1 MKYSMCRTAQYVMG
15 AIVVLA
21 SAFCVDAYTV
31 STKFNDNWKFA
42 HGDVANAQN
51 PDFND
56 ADWRRLSLP
65 HDWSIESPFD
75 RNAPAGNDGGY
86 LPTGIGWYRNTL
98 KVPKGQLDRL
108 RKLYFEGV
116 YMNSEVYVNGQL
128 AGGHPY
134 GYSSFYV
141 DLTPYLKEGN
151 NSIAVKV
158 DNSRQKNCRWY
169 SGSGIYRNVWLK
181 ESPVCHIADW
191 GVHISTPTLHDA
203 DVEIALQNDSDAPKT
218 LEVTTTIGGEKKTD
232 EVAIKPHE
240 EINVKQKFNIPDA
253 KPWSPDRPNLY
264 DATVEVKEAVKVID
278 SANEKF
284 GFRTIAWSAE
294 DGFKLNGSPILLN
307 GSCVHHDN
315 GILGAAAYD
324 RAEWKRVEQLKE
336 AGFNAVRTSHNPPS
350 EAFLNACDS
359 LGLMVIDE
367 AFDGWRDAK
376 NEFDYHTIF
385 DTDWQKDLDAM
396 LLRDRNHPSIIC
408 WSIGNE
414 VIERDK
420 IEVVTTARKLAKR
433 CHELDPTR
441 PVTSALA
448 NWGKVWETYD
458 PLAEQHDIVGY
469 NYTIHESEAD
479 HQRDPDRVMWQTES
493 YPKDA
498 WSNFRKVAD
507 HPYII
512 GDFVWTGMDYIGE
525 SGIGRWYN
533 EGDVPGEHYER
544 PLFPWHASYCGDID
558 LTGLRKPISHYRS
571 MLWNKDGEH
580 LYIAVKE
587 PDNYNGK
594 IQTTMW
600 GTWPTFESWNWPGH
614 EGKDIE
620 VEVYSHYPKVRL
632 YLNDNLIGE
641 KPVEEMKAVFTLPY
655 QPGSLRAEG
664 IRDGNVME
672 STALK
677 TAGKLAGIRL
687 TPDRTAIAADN
698 SDLSY
703 IVIEMVDEAGNVVP
717 VADNQ
722 LEVTVNGNAT
732 LQALGN
738 ADIKDNDAYFDNAH
752 KAWKGRALAV
762 VRSNGK
768 KGAATVK
775 VTSPGLKPAT
785 LRLSIK

>member
-1 MKYSMCRTAQYVMG
+1 MKFKLNKSTRSISIFIIALICTVY
-15 AIVVLA
+15 A
-21 SAFCVDAYTV
+21 SAYTN
-31 STKFNDNWKFA
+31 STKFNDNWRFL
-42 HGDVANAQN
+42 HGDVADAKN

-56 ADWRRLSLP
+56 SGWSCVSLP
-65 HDWSIESPFD
+65 HDWSIVLPFD
-75 RNAPAGNDGGY
+75 QNAPSGNDGGY

-98 KVPKGQLDRL
+98 RVPKTQLDIK
-108 RKLYFEGV
+108 RKLYFEGI
-116 YMNSEVYVNGQL
+116 YMNSEVYVNGQF

-151 NSIAVKV
+151 NSIAIKV
-158 DNSRQKNCRWY
+158 DNSKQKNCRWF
-169 SGSGIYRNVWLK
+169 SGSGIYRNIWLK
-181 ESPVCHIADW
+181 ESRETHIADW
-191 GVHISTPTLHDA
+191 GVHIVTPTLHDA
-203 DVEIALQNDSDAPKT
+203 EVEITLQNESSSPKT
-218 LEVTTTIGGEKKTD
+218 LEVSTSIVGEMKTT
-232 EVAIKPHE
+232 VVSIKPHE
-240 EINVKQKFNIPDA
+240 EINVKQDFNIPDA
-253 KPWSPDRPNLY
+253 KAWSPDQPNLY
-264 DATVEVKEAVKVID
+264 VAMVEVKEDGKVID
-278 SANEKF
+278 AAKEKF

-294 DGFKLNGSPILLN
+294 DGFKLNGAPILLN

-324 RAEWKRVEQLKE
+324 RAECKRVEQLKE

-350 EAFLNACDS
+350 ETFLNACDS

-376 NEFDYHTIF
+376 NEFDYHSIF
-385 DTDWQKDLDAM
+385 DTHWQKDLDAM
-396 LLRDRNHPSIIC
+396 LLRDRNHPSVIC

-420 IEVVTTARKLAKR
+420 IEVVTTARKLTKR
-433 CHELDPTR
+433 CHDLDPAR

-469 NYTIHESEAD
+469 NYTIHESETD

-498 WSNFRKVAD
+498 WSNYRKVAD

-525 SGIGRWYN
+525 SGIGRWYYD
-533 EGDVPGEHYER
+533 GDVPGEHYER

-571 MLWNKDGEH
+571 MLWNKDDEH
-580 LYIAVKE
+580 LYMAVRE

-594 IQTTMW
+594 IQTTLW

-614 EGKDIE
+614 EGKNIE
-620 VEVYSHYPKVRL
+620 VEVYSHYPEVKL
-632 YLNDNLIGE
+632 YLNDKLIGE
-641 KPVEEMKAVFTLPY
+641 KKVEEMKAVFTLPY
-655 QPGSLRAEG
+655 QVGSLRAEG
-664 IRDGNVME
+664 IKDGYVE
-672 STALK
+672 ETVSLK
-677 TAGKLAGIRL
+677 TADKVAGIKV
-687 TPDRTAIAADN
+687 TPDRSTITADK

-717 VADNQ
+717 TADNQ
-722 LEVTVNGNAT
+722 LEVTVGCNAT

-738 ADIKDNDAYFDNAH
+738 ADIKDNDPYFDNTH
-752 KAWKGRALAV
+752 KVWKGRALAV

-768 KGAATVK
+768 KGTATIK
-775 VTSPGLKPAT
+775 VTSPGLTPAIT
-785 LRLSIK
+785 RLSIK